1 MQLNIG
7 QALSDA
13 FQTLTSRLG
22 ALVGTAL
29 IFYVLLIG
37 LMVALGGTMM
47 AQMAAMMATGGEPS
61 PEALAGGMGG
71 GLILFYLLIYVIQ
84 FAQQLAL
91 SRLCS
96 DRHEASIGDAISVGF
111 KGVPT
116 MFGAVILL
124 GIGGVGAAIVGSL
137 IFAGVAMGTGSAAL
151 TGVLAVVLIVAAIYL
166 FARLCLLNPVVA
178 IDEVMNPITV
188 ISRSW
193 QLTGGNVGRLVV
205 LFLAAVVVAVAI
217 LAAIFFATIGLPQPD
232 AVPSTGGV
240 IAFGIAILVYG
251 LTVGLYFVALIVAIH
266 RQLAGTSDN
275 SATVFD

>member
-96 DRHEASIGDAISVGF
+96 DRHEASIGDAITTGF

-266 RQLAGTSDN
+266 RQLAGTSDS